1 MISTASK
8 NGSLRG
14 AFFVLDR
21 YLPLIAANRYFIDIA
36 TSKIQPLFHTGTCG
50 YMIFPCKPTSGHLPG
65 LSRASLQFF
74 EPLTILCP
82 SVIPVSKKI
91 MLNLKS
97 LTTMKKQLPSTIN
110 EIQVSYKQNVL
121 PGLETI
127 TDAQGA
133 ADIFRSI
140 FPDLSFV
147 EYFYI
152 LLLNRKNAVI
162 GYYQVS
168 KGGMAGT
175 LADPKV
181 IFSVALK
188 AAATSMIIC
197 HNHPSGN
204 MRPSEQDI
212 RLTRKLK
219 EAGTILELPVLD
231 HIILSP
237 EEDTFLSFAN
247 EGLI

>member
-1 MISTASK
+1 
-8 NGSLRG
+8 
-14 AFFVLDR
+14 
-21 YLPLIAANRYFIDIA
+21 
-36 TSKIQPLFHTGTCG
+36 
-50 YMIFPCKPTSGHLPG
+50 
-65 LSRASLQFF
+65 
-74 EPLTILCP
+74 
-82 SVIPVSKKI
+82 
-91 MLNLKS
+91 
-97 LTTMKKQLPSTIN
+97 MKKQLPSTIN

-127 TDAQGA
+127 TGSREA
-133 ADIFRSI
+133 ATVLRSI

-152 LLLNRKNAVI
+152 LLLNRKCAVI

-168 KGGMAGT
+168 KGGMHGT
-175 LADPKV
+175 IADPKV

-204 MRPSEQDI
+204 MKPSEQDI

-219 EAGTILELPVLD
+219 EAGSILELSVLD

-237 EEDTFLSFAN
+237 EEDQYYSFAD
-247 EGLI
+247 EGLM